1 MKFHGYP
8 GMYYSRAGASDLK
21 FVTSRMKVIPDA
33 LKREVSDKYEA
44 FWPVLGGKNR
54 KEANF
59 WLNDEALKY
68 KHTSNMKDDARER
81 VDIECKAPKE
91 AAKEF
96 KAKVDTNAPVKK
108 RSFLD
113 SLLDDVDKKH
123 GKGKS
128 I

>member
-8 GMYYSRAGASDLK
+8 SMYYSRAGASDLK

-54 KEANF
+54 KEANI
-59 WLNDEALKY
+59 WLNGEALKY
-68 KHTSNMKDDARER
+68 KRAPTKKVEVKEC
-81 VDIECKAPKE
+81 VDLEPKPLN
-91 AAKEF
+91 KPVFEF
-96 KAKVDTNAPVKK
+96 KSKVGTNAPPTK

-113 SLLDDVDKKH
+113 SLLDDVDKNNRLKH
-123 GKGKS
+123 K
-128 I
+128 